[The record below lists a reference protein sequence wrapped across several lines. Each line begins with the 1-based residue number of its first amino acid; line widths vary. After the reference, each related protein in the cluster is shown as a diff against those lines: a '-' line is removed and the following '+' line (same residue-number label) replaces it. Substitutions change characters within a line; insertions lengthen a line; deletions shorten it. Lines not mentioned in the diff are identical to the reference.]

1 MEIYFSLSLFH
12 ESPCQD
18 LSPLDY
24 KCMTSL
30 RGVYLISIGFAYS
43 SKVSGPMTI
52 LDFLI
57 LYQIILRKTAVENRF
72 KIEKVFS
79 TLSDGEFVTLAKL
92 EFSLVQNFVVQETS
106 K

>member
-12 ESPCQD
+12 ESACQD

-43 SKVSGPMTI
+43 SKVSGPI